1 MRNTL
6 LLLLLCLFLG
16 ACSSKRHAV
25 LKSPS
30 HANGKGGHG
39 TRNNGNS
46 SSNNKTGNKGTTL
59 SGNAYIDRYKSVA
72 IDEMN
77 RYGIPASIKLAQ
89 ALLESGNGNSFL
101 AQQANNHFGI
111 KCGGTWNGK
120 SVTRPDDNINDCF
133 RVYNNAEQ
141 SFRDHSTFLLR
152 KRYEKLFSLK
162 KNDYKGWA
170 RGLKDAGYAT
180 NPRYPEL
187 LIELIERYALYQY
200 DSGERS
206 FAAEEK
212 RIEKVE
218 HLIAEKQVEEPV
230 AATEIKSAVVMTI
243 YEVKAGDTLFAI
255 SKKYNVSVDQLKQLN
270 GLSSDSLSLGQL
282 IVITK

>member
-1 MRNTL
+1 VINYQQDKDH
-6 LLLLLCLFLG
+6 CY
-16 ACSSKRHAV
+16 KWE
-25 LKSPS
+25 
-30 HANGKGGHG
+30 
-39 TRNNGNS
+39 TRYCFCF
-46 SSNNKTGNKGTTL
+46 
-59 SGNAYIDRYKSVA
+59 SG
-72 IDEMN
+72 
-77 RYGIPASIKLAQ
+77 
-89 ALLESGNGNSFL
+89 
-101 AQQANNHFGI
+101 
-111 KCGGTWNGK
+111 CTWNGK